1 MDGLELGPDCEGAG
15 LEHRKLWK
23 AVAEFAVYRGA
34 NGAWIP
40 NYCERYR
47 NGETASRAFF
57 ESAVNQIVAQA
68 GAGPIEGGRSS
79 VPVFDM
85 VWVV

>member
-23 AVAEFAVYRGA
+23 AVAEFAGYVGA

-40 NYCERYR
+40 RERYR
-47 NGETASRAFF
+47 NGETISRAFF
-57 ESAVNQIVAQA
+57 ESAVNQIAAQA

-79 VPVFDM
+79 VPVFEM